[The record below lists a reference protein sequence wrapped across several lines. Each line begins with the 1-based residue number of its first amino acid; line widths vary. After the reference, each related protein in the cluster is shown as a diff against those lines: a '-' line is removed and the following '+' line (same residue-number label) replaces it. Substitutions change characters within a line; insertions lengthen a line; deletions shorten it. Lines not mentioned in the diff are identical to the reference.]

1 MIWLAIHYFTLAG
14 HHCPIPT
21 ATNTGASLSTLAC
34 LMMLTLWN
42 RPGLCMLDPT
52 WLFVNLHLHH
62 WVQKLCYLMHIVH
75 LYMAV
80 CSGVRCISTLIVNWI
95 LHIMMHLDTCC
106 MNFNLDGAA
115 RHNFLWPI
123 MYLRL
128 LPIFVNWCILCGDP
142 WMLRTMFLLM
152 LHYVLI
158 YLLDHLFLN
167 DGATFCF
174 NF

>member
-14 HHCPIPT
+14 HNYPIPT
-21 ATNTGASLSTLAC
+21 ATNTWASLSTLAC

-42 RPGLCMLDPT
+42 IMYTLDPT

-62 WVQKLCYLMHIVH
+62 WVLRLCYLMHIVH

-80 CSGVRCISTLIVNWI
+80 HSGARCISRPTPIVNWM
-95 LHIMMHLDTCC
+95 LHIMMPLDTCC
-106 MNFNLDGAA
+106 MNLDDAA

-123 MYLRL
+123 MCLRL

-158 YLLDHLFLN
+158 YLLDHLF
-167 DGATFCF
+167 
-174 NF
+174 

>member
-14 HHCPIPT
+14 HHCPIST

-42 RPGLCMLDPT
+42 RPGLCTLDPT
-52 WLFVNLHLHH
+52 WLLVNLHLHH
-62 WVQKLCYLMHIVH
+62 WVQISCYLMHIVH

-80 CSGVRCISTLIVNWI
+80 HSGARCISTPIGNWM
-95 LHIMMHLDTCC
+95 LHIGPNDAIRHLLHEPRWCS
-106 MNFNLDGAA
+106 ASQ
-115 RHNFLWPI
+115 LWPK
-123 MYLRL
+123 MCLRL
-128 LPIFVNWCILCGDP
+128 IFVNWCILCGDP

-158 YLLDHLFLN
+158 YLLDHLFLD